1 MTTPV
6 AQSTAQSTA
15 QTTDKTIVQIK
26 SAPPQHWVGNGFKVH
41 GMFNYNDNAALF
53 SPFLLMDYGAPTQ
66 FAPNM
71 GQPNGVGSHP
81 HRGFETVTIAYAGEV
96 THRDSAGGG
105 GTIAAGDVQWMTAG
119 AGIVHNEFHSPAF
132 SQQGGLMHM
141 VQLWVNLHAKD
152 KMTPAHY
159 QAISKAQIA
168 QVDSDAGSVRLIA
181 GDLDGHKGA
190 AETYTPMRLW
200 DLRVKAGQSMTLP
213 QPDGWTTLL
222 LVQSGTVQV
231 NGSNTVGAAQLVVLS
246 RKGSDVS
253 ISASSDAQVLLLAGE
268 PINEPVVGYGPFV
281 MNTKAEIQQAFFD
294 FDSGKFGEI

>member
-15 QTTDKTIVQIK
+15 KTIVQIK

-81 HRGFETVTIAYAGEV
+81 HRGFETVTIAYTGEV

-141 VQLWVNLHAKD
+141 VQLWVNCPPK
-152 KMTPAHY
+152 
-159 QAISKAQIA
+159 
-168 QVDSDAGSVRLIA
+168 
-181 GDLDGHKGA
+181 
-190 AETYTPMRLW
+190 
-200 DLRVKAGQSMTLP
+200 
-213 QPDGWTTLL
+213 
-222 LVQSGTVQV
+222 
-231 NGSNTVGAAQLVVLS
+231 
-246 RKGSDVS
+246 
-253 ISASSDAQVLLLAGE
+253 
-268 PINEPVVGYGPFV
+268 
-281 MNTKAEIQQAFFD
+281 TK
-294 FDSGKFGEI
+294 

>member
-1 MTTPV
+1 MSTPV
-6 AQSTAQSTA
+6 AHNMT
-15 QTTDKTIVQIK
+15 QTMAKTIVQIK

-66 FAPNM
+66 FAPNN
-71 GQPNGVGSHP
+71 GAPNGVGSHP

-132 SQQGGLMHM
+132 SQQGGTMHM
-141 VQLWVNLHAKD
+141 VQLWVNLPAKN

-159 QAISKAQIA
+159 QAISQAQIA
-168 QVDSDAGSVRLIA
+168 QVDSEAGTVRLIA

-190 AETYTPMRLW
+190 AETYTPIRLW
-200 DLRVKAGQSMTLP
+200 DLHVKAGQTLSLT

-222 LVQSGTVQV
+222 LVQSGTVRI
-231 NGSNTVGAAQLVVLS
+231 NDSSPVGAAQLVVLS
-246 RKGSDVS
+246 RQGSAVH
-253 ISASSDAQVLLLAGE
+253 IQASADAHLLLLAGE
-268 PINEPVVGYGPFV
+268 PINETVVGYGPFV
-281 MNTKAEIQQAFFD
+281 MNTKAEIQQAFVD